1 MLVKLNLIQHNAI
14 IMVWKTTCR

>member
-1 MLVKLNLIQHNAI
+1 MLVKLNLIQLNAI